1 MWDMLEMQSSP
12 KMDQLLGITLYKE
25 ICAKYL
31 SLFKDFQHMTED
43 SFSFIQDNYISTIYI
58 YIFKFFYENIMLSSN
73 SWEPSYRANR

>member
-43 SFSFIQDNYISTIYI
+43 SFSFIQDNYISTTFFFK
-58 YIFKFFYENIMLSSN
+58 IFFIKTSC
-73 SWEPSYRANR
+73 